1 MYYTQIL
8 MNAIHI
14 QAGIFLRQDY
24 VPEKLLSNRT
34 QNSHLQQCISWVL
47 GD

>member
-8 MNAIHI
+8 MTAMHL
-14 QAGIFLRQDY
+14 QAGVVLRQDY
-24 VPEKLLSNRT
+24 FPEKLLSNRT
-34 QNSHLQQCISWVL
+34 QNSHLQQRISWGL